1 MPRFPDRLTPNMQPM
16 VNVALKAARQAGQII
31 LRAMDRID
39 KLAIEEKANNDFVSN
54 IDREAE
60 AAIVEVLHKAYPTHG
75 ILAEEQ
81 DYAFESDEFTWI
93 IDPLDGTTNFLQ
105 GIPHFCVSIALRKG
119 RQIEHAVVFDPLR
132 NEAFS
137 ASRGHG
143 AQLNDRRLRVSQ
155 RARLQEAVLGTG
167 IPPGAIPKHLDAYMD
182 MLKDFTRVCRGI
194 RRAGSAALDL
204 AYVAAGRTDGFW
216 EIGLQPWDIAAGSLL
231 VREAGGFVGD
241 FSGGDDFMRTG
252 NIVASN
258 PKCFK
263 LMVQQIRPHL
273 DESLR

>member
-1 MPRFPDRLTPNMQPM
+1 MQPM
-16 VNVALKAARQAGQII
+16 ANIALRAARQAGQII
-31 LRAMDRID
+31 VRAMDRLD
-39 KLAIEEKANNDFVSN
+39 KLNIEEKANNDFVSN

-60 AAIVEVLHKAYPTHG
+60 ASIVDLLHKTYPTHG
-75 ILAEEQ
+75 ILGEEQ
-81 DYAFESDEFTWI
+81 GSSYESDEYTWI
-93 IDPLDGTTNFLQ
+93 IDPLDGTTNYLQ

-119 RQIEHAVVFDPLR
+119 RQIEHAVIFDPVR

-143 AQLNDRRLRVSQ
+143 AQLNGKRIRVSQ
-155 RARLQEAVLGTG
+155 RTRLQECVLGTG
-167 IPPGAIPKHLDAYMD
+167 IPPGAIPQHLDAYMD
-182 MLKDFTRVCRGI
+182 MLKDFTRICRGI

-216 EIGLQPWDIAAGSLL
+216 EFALQPWDIAAGTLL

-241 FSGGDDFMRTG
+241 LAGGDDFMRTG
-252 NIVASN
+252 HIVAAN

-263 LMVQQIRPHL
+263 LMVQQIRPHM
-273 DESLR
+273 DATLR